1 MPRGAARARACAE
14 GGSSVSPSEP
24 LLKTKRHMHM
34 VIVLIAPTQRDA
46 PTLCVKA
53 SYGRASGR
61 AEPERP
67 APPPAAYRHHRA
79 GANGAAP
86 AGLTQ
91 RGRARGELYGS
102 IYSGFTRTNPATPRA
117 APEAF
122 WSSPSRPAPT
132 ARHPRARLRICKHY
146 IIQRRDSKRDWKLVL
161 SVYS

>member
-46 PTLCVKA
+46 PTF
-53 SYGRASGR
+53 SIIWGRASGR